1 MRFFRIGDAD
11 AEDTV
16 RLTRYCLVATTIVLL
31 IASLA
36 SLVFHLEKQRYRER
50 ATSAAQNIVRLL
62 DQQISD
68 TFGKIDVILQS
79 GALFYQNQ
87 QRSGQLNAGQVNAFL
102 AHNEALL
109 PELDALRIL
118 DAQGIV
124 RFGSATGQG
133 ADLSDREM
141 FTRARQGERNLIIYG
156 PIFGRLTQK
165 WVITVARRLETPD
178 GVFAGVIFASLD
190 TRAFEKILSL
200 AAVGSHGAATIRA
213 LDLALVHRYPSTMNS
228 VGSREVSAQLR
239 EIILRHPAGGEY
251 IAPTT
256 LDGIER
262 SNAFRRLERAP
273 FYVLVGLATRDY
285 MGAWRAKVWLISS
298 LAALAS
304 LITILATG
312 FVYRAN
318 RALRIDIANRI
329 RISRDLEQA
338 MAERTNLYAE
348 LEIRAREL
356 EEMNASLEQMVADRT
371 AKLTRA
377 NHELAQIARSDPL
390 TGLGNRLFADERLLE
405 EFLHMKN
412 SGIMFSVLLID
423 IDFFK
428 RVNDTHGHEA
438 GDTVL
443 KEVARI
449 MSQAV
454 RGSDFVARFGG
465 EEFLVV
471 LPATTLDHALL
482 VAEKIRAAVA
492 ANALPGM
499 DRVTLSIGAALA
511 SPQNRNKEDVV
522 RHADQAL
529 YQAKEQGR
537 NRVCVWSAPSQHETI
552 QSPPSHSSP
561 DSK

>member
-1 MRFFRIGDAD
+1 MRFPRIRSLCSD
-11 AEDTV
+11 DTV
-16 RLTRYCLVATTIVLL
+16 RLARYSLVATIIVLL
-31 IASLA
+31 INSLA
-36 SLVFHLEKQRYRER
+36 CLVFYLEKQRYQER

-79 GALFYQNQ
+79 NALFYQNQ
-87 QRSGQLNAGQVNAFL
+87 QRSGRLDARQVNDFL

-109 PELDALRIL
+109 PYLDALRIL

-124 RFGSATGQG
+124 RFGSGQG
-133 ADLSDREM
+133 TNLNDREM
-141 FTRARQGERNLIIYG
+141 FIRAHQGQRNLIIYG
-156 PIFGRLTQK
+156 PIFGRLSQK

-178 GVFAGVIFASLD
+178 GAFAGVIFASLD
-190 TRAFEKILSL
+190 TRSFEKVLSL
-200 AAVGSHGAATIRA
+200 ASVGSHGAATIRA

-228 VGSREVSAQLR
+228 VGSREVSTQLK
-239 EIILRHPAGGEY
+239 EIIVRHPAGGEY
-251 IAPTT
+251 IAPTS

-262 SNAFRRLERAP
+262 SNAFRRLDSAP

-304 LITILATG
+304 LITLLASW
-312 FVYRAN
+312 FVYQAN
-318 RALRIDIANRI
+318 HALRIDIANRI
-329 RISRDLEQA
+329 RISRKLEQA
-338 MAERTNLYAE
+338 MTERADLYAE

-356 EEMNASLEQMVADRT
+356 EEMNASLESMVADRT

-428 RVNDTHGHEA
+428 RVNDAHGHEA
-438 GDTVL
+438 GDSVL
-443 KEVARI
+443 KEVAHI
-449 MSQAV
+449 MTQAV
-454 RGSDFVARFGG
+454 RTSDFLARFGG

-471 LPATTLDHALL
+471 LPATTLDHALI

-492 ANALPGM
+492 ATTLPGM
-499 DRVTLSIGAALA
+499 DHITLSIGAALA
-511 SPQNRNKEDVV
+511 SIDNSNKEDVV

-529 YQAKEQGR
+529 YEAKAQGR
-537 NRVCVWSAPSQHETI
+537 NRVCAWSAPGQQEDTTM
-552 QSPPSHSSP
+552 QR
-561 DSK
+561 